1 MTKVLLRALRVFGP
15 ERQLRKVAEECA
27 ECSAA
32 AIRYLDDSTDE
43 TVVDHFAE
51 ELADVEIMV
60 FQARQIIGDARVDE
74 WKERKAKRLH
84 DRLEVVERKRRLA

>member
-1 MTKVLLRALRVFGP
+1 MINTFLRALRVFGP
-15 ERQLRKVAEECA
+15 ERQLRKVAEECS

-32 AIRYLDDSTDE
+32 AIRYLDDPDA
-43 TVVDHFAE
+43 VDGFAE

-74 WKERKAKRLH
+74 WKEKKAKRLH
-84 DRLEVVERKRRLA
+84 DRLEVIERKRRPA